1 MVVNFVLAIGL
12 VHLGD
17 SYPNAFPAIIVLTGS
32 GYPALLAWESQ
43 ASGQHAQDGRICPVN
58 PGKRITFREAD
69 SSGRVY

>member
-32 GYPALLAWESQ
+32 GYPASLAWESQ
-43 ASGQHAQDGRICPVN
+43 ASGQHAQDGPDLS
-58 PGKRITFREAD
+58 GKSRKKDHF
-69 SSGRVY
+69 SGSR